1 MTKRKKLIE
10 LTDKAVIRKLFP
22 REVVEEARRVA
33 RDSEKRARTAPK
45 KKKPKD
51 LS

>member
-1 MTKRKKLIE
+1 MTKRKELTE

-22 REVVEEARRVA
+22 SEVVAEAKRVA
-33 RDSEKRARTAPK
+33 RDSEKRVRTAPK